1 MLSTKGR
8 KFPIKWVSYKSEE
21 LIECVF
27 PIEAKGA
34 DIERNR
40 RRTDNFIKISNAVP
54 WRQMWPGDSYL
65 WTQRP
70 FRN

>member
-1 MLSTKGR
+1 MSTKGR
-8 KFPIKWVSYKSEE
+8 KFPIKWVSYKREE
-21 LIECVF
+21 LIKCVF
-27 PIEAKGA
+27 PIEAKRA
-34 DIERNR
+34 NIERNR
-40 RRTDNFIKISNAVP
+40 WRTDNFIKISNAVP